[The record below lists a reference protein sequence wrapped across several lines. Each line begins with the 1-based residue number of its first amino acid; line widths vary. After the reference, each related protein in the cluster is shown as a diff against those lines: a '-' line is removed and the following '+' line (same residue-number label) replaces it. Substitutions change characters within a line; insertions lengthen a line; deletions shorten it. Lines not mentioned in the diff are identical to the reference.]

1 MGNVPSSFK
10 LTLIK
15 VNAAPEEWVLVGH
28 VSDEV
33 AEVLL
38 VHGLGEV
45 VEDEEV
51 GVAHLAHH
59 LLHVLAVHVATQEA
73 TRLQLYESVERHLMR
88 LAKDMGHN

>member
-1 MGNVPSSFK
+1 M
-10 LTLIK
+10 
-15 VNAAPEEWVLVGH
+15 NAAPEEWVLVGH

-73 TRLQLYESVERHLMR
+73 ARLQLDESVKGDIAYYLIT
-88 LAKDMGHN
+88 LAKELGHN